1 MKKTLLIVAILL
13 MGFMSANAQGEFKF
27 GAGVNVGVPVGDAG
41 DISSFTIGAEIQG
54 EYMFSEKASGIA
66 TTGYTHFIGK
76 DLGGGIKLSYG
87 AVPILV
93 GARVYP
99 SEQFFIGGQ
108 IGYAFF
114 TGDAS
119 SGGFAYKPQVGY
131 NAGNAQITLSYNGV
145 SNNGTISW
153 IALSGVFSFGGA
165 GSAKK

>member
-1 MKKTLLIVAILL
+1 MKKALLITAILF
-13 MGFMSANAQGEFKF
+13 MGFITANAQGEFKF
-27 GAGVNVGVPVGDAG
+27 GAGANIGVPVGSAG

-54 EYMFSEKASGIA
+54 EYKFSEKASGIA

-99 SEQFFIGGQ
+99 TEQFFIGAQ
-108 IGYAFF
+108 IGYGFF

-131 NAGNAQITLSYNGV
+131 NAGNAQIALSYNGI
-145 SNNGTISW
+145 SNGGTIGW
-153 IALSGVFSFGGA
+153 IALSGVFSFGGG
-165 GSAKK
+165 GSASK